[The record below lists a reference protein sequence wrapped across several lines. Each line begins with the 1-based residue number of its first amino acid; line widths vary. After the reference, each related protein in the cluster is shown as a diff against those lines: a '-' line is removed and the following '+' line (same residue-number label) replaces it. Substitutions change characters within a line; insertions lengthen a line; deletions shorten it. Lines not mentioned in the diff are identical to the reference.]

1 MTIMTSIMVPA
12 PFLSIMLIRRTRGGG
27 GGVFTR
33 VLDYRD
39 NDYLRH
45 ESSRQYEIATLLLS
59 SLACAGNYPTF
70 IASGQ
75 SSHGL
80 PIYLFARIICHCVQI
95 TTMG

>member
-1 MTIMTSIMVPA
+1 M
-12 PFLSIMLIRRTRGGG
+12 
-27 GGVFTR
+27 FTR

>member
-1 MTIMTSIMVPA
+1 MTIMASIMVPA

-27 GGVFTR
+27 VVFTR

>member
-1 MTIMTSIMVPA
+1 MTIMASIMVPA
-12 PFLSIMLIRRTRGGG
+12 PFLSIMLIRRTRRGGV
-27 GGVFTR
+27 VFTR

>member
-27 GGVFTR
+27 VVFTR